1 MPKSRTTSWRAF
13 RPDAAETSARVPI
26 PAVRCRILGLDPGS
40 QRTGYGFVACDGPD
54 YVHIVH
60 GHIDVAKLEMAARMR
75 RIFEVLS
82 ELITKYQP
90 DEVAIER
97 VFVSRNVDSALK
109 LGQAR
114 GAALAAVTL
123 GTSVYEYA
131 PREIKLAVVGFGGAE
146 KTQVAHMITRL
157 LHLEGDVQPDAADA
171 LAVALCHAHSRRLR
185 QLAAQALAG
194 AR

>member
-1 MPKSRTTSWRAF
+1 MRKSRTTSWRAF
-13 RPDAAETSARVPI
+13 RPDAAETTAPT

-54 YVHIVH
+54 YVHIIH
-60 GHIDVAKLEMAARMR
+60 GHIDVARLDMAARMR
-75 RIFEVLS
+75 RIYEALS
-82 ELITKYQP
+82 ELIAIHQP

-97 VFVSRNVDSALK
+97 VFLSRNVDSALK

-114 GAALAAVTL
+114 GAAMAAVTL
-123 GTSVYEYA
+123 GTAVYEYA

-146 KTQVAHMITRL
+146 KTQVAHMISRL
-157 LHLEGDVQPDAADA
+157 LHLKGDVQADAADA
-171 LAVALCHAHSRRLR
+171 LAVALCHAHARRLR
-185 QLAAQALAG
+185 QLTAQALAG